1 MFIRFNSSF
10 SGMTILYGDTPT
22 PTLVSDVFEFFFAS
36 TMQFAA
42 DILVFGV

>member
-1 MFIRFNSSF
+1 MFIHFNSSF

-22 PTLVSDVFEFFFAS
+22 PTLGSAVFEFFCTS